1 MRYVFEAELW
11 QWQARTDGWT
21 FVSLPP
27 GTFEEIRELAG
38 VQPRGFGSVRVSVRL
53 GGSRWSTSIF
63 PDTKSG
69 TFVLPIKKAVKV
81 AEGIDHG
88 DVVTVELDLQL

>member
-11 QWQARTDGWT
+11 RWQARTDGWT
-21 FVSLPP
+21 FVCLAP
-27 GTFEEIRELAG
+27 GTFGEIRELAG
-38 VQPRGFGSVRVSVRL
+38 VQPRGFGSVKVAAQR
-53 GGSRWSTSIF
+53 GDTRWTTSIF
-63 PDTKSG
+63 PDTTSG

-81 AEGIDHG
+81 AERIDDG

>member
-1 MRYVFEAELW
+1 MRYVFDAELW

-27 GTFEEIRELAG
+27 GIFDEIRELAG
-38 VQPRGFGSVRVSVRL
+38 VQPRGFGSVKVTARI
-53 GGSRWSTSIF
+53 GDTRWATSIF

-88 DVVTVELDLQL
+88 DVVAVELDLQL